1 MAQEHFVKVAGT
13 GSYLP
18 GDPIPYDQ
26 IEDYLGEITEAPR
39 KVLKWIQRV
48 TPVMKEMLD
57 IEFVHYAIDP
67 GTKERTEDYLTM
79 SVKSATL
86 ALEDA
91 GLEPDDVDLIT
102 FGSSFNQQI
111 PPITTR
117 IQEALGIDV
126 CAEMAINSNCT
137 SMYKAL
143 MIAHDMIRNGRYR
156 NALVLST
163 NVTSASLTAD
173 FFNQSVLK
181 QEDAFMRFFLCDGS
195 GAAVLKAA
203 ATKADGLF
211 LDHTYLESVGGHR
224 PSIMGNGFPPYW
236 VNGREAYEHG
246 YHHMSQ
252 MFKDEASMQMVDRT
266 NGRTIFCN
274 GIQRMLKEY
283 DIDLSNLR
291 FFQINMPTKH
301 VVEIILSECEKHLG
315 ISRDLLYT
323 KISNMGYPGP
333 PAPLICLDKIRR
345 EETFSKDDMLLSFV
359 VEVSKFIQAGFSLT
373 YA

>member
-203 ATKADGLF
+203 DTKADGLF

-236 VNGREAYEHG
+236 VNGREVYEHG